1 MAEGFLG
8 GLLGGIGDAAQGVG
22 SGLAGLLGGGQSGG
36 PSSSGFTPDEERRMM
51 ISTLGQ
57 LGSTLLAA
65 GQKQSPSQRAQ
76 YLAQLG
82 GIGSGA
88 QNDIYKARQGALM
101 SAQMQA
107 QMREMEQAK
116 ALDAWAKTPGNLE
129 KVGSSLEQ
137 YNVIGPK
144 GLSSIIQAQ
153 ATRDPNQMA
162 LTKATLAG
170 KQREVEQYNAAVS
183 AIEGANLTPEQKAA
197 ALSNPGEWAKTQIK
211 PQKMFLDEPVV
222 DQAGKPV
229 VDPVTGIPLT
239 QQRNLLTGEV
249 KRIGGSGVTVNLPSG
264 EKGGGEIDVA
274 RIKDSQKAIKT
285 MNATSSLLDVAQ
297 RQLLEGDLDTGILT
311 SATLGIR
318 KLAAGIGVLPEEAA
332 NKLAG
337 EELFNSVTNAIVPKM
352 REQGSGSTSNYEDQI
367 FQQAAPQ
374 LAKTKEGNLLITSYL
389 KQNMDYEKAYARAM
403 DKYYRDN
410 KGSLSGFDEFADK
423 TIPKAIQT
431 VSSLDQYKS
440 LKKGAMY
447 YSPEA
452 KTFVI
457 KREDD

>member
-1 MAEGFLG
+1 MAEGFFG
-8 GLLGGIGDAAQGVG
+8 GLLGGVGDVVQGVG
-22 SGLAGLLGGGQSGG
+22 SGLSGLLGGGQSGG

-57 LGSTLLAA
+57 LGATLLAA

-162 LTKATLAG
+162 LTQATLAG

-183 AIEGANLTPEQKAA
+183 AIEGANLSPEQKAA
-197 ALSNPGEWAKTQIK
+197 ALSNPGEWIKTQIK
-211 PQKMFLDEPVV
+211 PGKMFVDEPVV
-222 DQAGKPV
+222 NQAGQPV
-229 VDPVTGIPLT
+229 IDPATGIPMM
-239 QQRNLLTGEV
+239 QQRNLQTGEI
-249 KRIGGSGVTVNLPSG
+249 KRIGGGGVNIDM
-264 EKGGGEIDVA
+264 GGG
-274 RIKDSQKAIKT
+274 KALEQGIAK
-285 MNATSSLLDVAQ
+285 SLIEGADVAQ
-297 RQLLEGDLDTGILT
+297 SAASAIRNIGVARQQFEGGIISGITAPLELT
-311 SATLGIR
+311 IR
-318 KLAAGIGVLPEEAA
+318 KIGTALGFTDNQVSNTEAFRSSLAPIVLESIKGLGAGTAISNADREYAEKFVGGNITLDNASIAKIIGIVEKANSYKIESHNTRVKKYMQKAKDPSSAEFLLVETPEAQEA
-332 NKLAG
+332 
-337 EELFNSVTNAIVPKM
+337 
-352 REQGSGSTSNYEDQI
+352 QGSRPQGETRVRRYNPATGKLED
-367 FQQAAPQ
+367 
-374 LAKTKEGNLLITSYL
+374 
-389 KQNMDYEKAYARAM
+389 
-403 DKYYRDN
+403 
-410 KGSLSGFDEFADK
+410 
-423 TIPKAIQT
+423 
-431 VSSLDQYKS
+431 
-440 LKKGAMY
+440 
-447 YSPEA
+447 
-452 KTFVI
+452 
-457 KREDD
+457 